1 MLRSVHAMVVLDGL
15 SQNTERKMINS
26 PPKRRGPGR
35 PFRPGQSGNPG
46 GKIRNPEA
54 RRALMDM
61 RQMARGYS
69 EEALDKLVQLMRGVV
84 KVGRQKI
91 DVPVHTQGWAAAE
104 IINRGWGRAPQGLE
118 VTGAHGGPIEIE
130 ERTAREYVLGR
141 IASIRE
147 RLLSE
152 GLVIE
157 GKSTPVAD

>member
-91 DVPVHTQGWAAAE
+91 DILGQAVTTNRVDEACQSRQPEWSFVDSYWADPD
-104 IINRGWGRAPQGLE
+104 NGL
-118 VTGAHGGPIEIE
+118 VWRSRQHIHPKGGEIE
-130 ERTAREYVLGR
+130 TEVFRPPG
-141 IASIRE
+141 
-147 RLLSE
+147 
-152 GLVIE
+152 
-157 GKSTPVAD
+157 